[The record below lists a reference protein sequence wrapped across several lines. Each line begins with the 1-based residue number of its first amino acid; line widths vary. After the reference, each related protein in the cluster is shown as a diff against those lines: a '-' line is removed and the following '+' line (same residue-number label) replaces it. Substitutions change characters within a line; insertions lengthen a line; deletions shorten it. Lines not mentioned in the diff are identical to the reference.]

1 MLVKFPTMR
10 RVLHTPGM
18 NGGVWGSQGINSK
31 SGHVDSSLPV
41 IAVVPEP
48 GKS

>member
-1 MLVKFPTMR
+1 MR
-10 RVLHTPGM
+10 RVLHTTGM
-18 NGGVWGSQGINSK
+18 NEGVWGSPGINSK
-31 SGHVDSSLPV
+31 SGDVDSSLPA